1 MYEIFNVCIQPS
13 GLYLISSL
21 SIGYMTKKDCEQEK
35 DAIVLSGF
43 MLGFLAGFLL
53 LASLVI
59 IF

>member
-1 MYEIFNVCIQPS
+1 MYEIFTIRIQPS

-21 SIGYMTKKDCEQEK
+21 SIGYMTKKDCEKEK
-35 DAIVLSGF
+35 DALVLSGF